1 MIVFS
6 LKSIG
11 IMLCWFLMTKQ
22 FIEIESLRKSG
33 QNAVLLTILV
43 SLVTI
48 EITPD
53 LPDEIEM

>member
-1 MIVFS
+1 
-6 LKSIG
+6 
-11 IMLCWFLMTKQ
+11 MTKQ